1 MLKNSKIQEV
11 CVVKKVGILFL
22 FLVLALGVFSQ
33 SFKDVPINHWAYD
46 AVERLSRIGI
56 IEGYPDGTFKGL
68 ENMNRYQLTVALSR
82 TIDYMEQSMV
92 DPLAQSLANLERTV
106 RSLSVPQGVSSSE
119 LQQLQT
125 RLDATTSDLSNLKG
139 TVSRLDNSVKELQNS
154 YELLG
159 YATTKIDELERKVN
173 AISVPAVSETD
184 IRNLNNRVTS
194 LENTVESLNS
204 NYQNLSQTVSNFT
217 QEIQPLQ
224 DSVASLQNS
233 FSSVN
238 QDLDRLNA
246 LTANLNSKVDS
257 KVDKTDFTSL
267 RNTTD
272 ELSVQLNNNSQS
284 ISELTQ
290 NLQTVQTSVD
300 QLSQE
305 VTDVRQVAEGAGGG
319 VNFVDIIISVVISA
333 GLSFA
338 IMNFM

>member
-1 MLKNSKIQEV
+1 
-11 CVVKKVGILFL
+11 
-22 FLVLALGVFSQ
+22 
-33 SFKDVPINHWAYD
+33 
-46 AVERLSRIGI
+46 
-56 IEGYPDGTFKGL
+56 
-68 ENMNRYQLTVALSR
+68 
-82 TIDYMEQSMV
+82 
-92 DPLAQSLANLERTV
+92 
-106 RSLSVPQGVSSSE
+106 
-119 LQQLQT
+119 
-125 RLDATTSDLSNLKG
+125 
-139 TVSRLDNSVKELQNS
+139 
-154 YELLG
+154 
-159 YATTKIDELERKVN
+159 
-173 AISVPAVSETD
+173 
-184 IRNLNNRVTS
+184 
-194 LENTVESLNS
+194 
-204 NYQNLSQTVSNFT
+204 VSNFT

-224 DSVASLQNS
+224 DSVASLENS

-246 LTANLNSKVDS
+246 LTANLNSKIDS

-267 RNTTD
+267 MNTTD
-272 ELSVQLNNNSQS
+272 ELSTQLNSNSQS

>member
-1 MLKNSKIQEV
+1 M
-11 CVVKKVGILFL
+11 KKVGILFL

-92 DPLAQSLANLERTV
+92 APLAQSLANLERTV

-125 RLDATTSDLSNLKG
+125 RLDAATSDLSNLKG

-159 YATTKIDELERKVN
+159 YATTKIDEIERKVN

-194 LENTVESLNS
+194 LENTVRSLNS
-204 NYQNLSQTVSNFT
+204 NYQNVSQTVSNFT

-257 KVDKTDFTSL
+257 KVDKTEFTSL
-267 RNTTD
+267 KNTTN
-272 ELSVQLNNNSQS
+272 ELSAQLSNNTQS
-284 ISELTQ
+284 ITELAQ
-290 NLQTVQTSVD
+290 NLQTVQTSVN

-305 VTDVRQVAEGAGGG
+305 VSDVKQVAEGAGGG
-319 VNFVDIIISVVISA
+319 LNFLDIIISVVISA
-333 GLSFA
+333 GITFA
-338 IMNFM
+338 MMNFL

>member
-1 MLKNSKIQEV
+1 
-11 CVVKKVGILFL
+11 VKKVGILFL
-22 FLVLALGVFSQ
+22 FLFLALGVFSQ

-46 AVERLSRIGI
+46 AVERLSGIGI

-82 TIDYMEQSMV
+82 TIDYVEQSMV
-92 DPLAQSLANLERTV
+92 APLAQNLANLERTV

-125 RLDATTSDLSNLKG
+125 RLDAATSDLSNLKG

-159 YATTKIDELERKVN
+159 YATTKIDELERRVN
-173 AISVPAVSETD
+173 SISVPAVSETD
-184 IRNLNNRVTS
+184 IRNLNTRVTN
-194 LENTVESLNS
+194 LENTVGSLNS
-204 NYQNLSQTVSNFT
+204 NYQNLSQTVSNSN
-217 QEIQPLQ
+217 QEIQSLKN
-224 DSVASLQNS
+224 SVASIQNS

-246 LTANLNSKVDS
+246 LTANLNSKIDS
-257 KVDKTDFTSL
+257 KVDKTEFTSL
-267 RNTTD
+267 KNTTD
-272 ELSVQLNNNSQS
+272 ELSVQLSNNTQS
-284 ISELTQ
+284 VSELSQ
-290 NLQTVQTSVD
+290 NLQAVQSSVD

-305 VTDVRQVAEGAGGG
+305 VTDVKQIAEGAGGG
-319 VNFVDIIISVVISA
+319 VNFLDIIISVVISA

-338 IMNFM
+338 IMNLL

>member
-1 MLKNSKIQEV
+1 M
-11 CVVKKVGILFL
+11 KKAGILFL
-22 FLVLALGVFSQ
+22 FLFLALGVFSQ

-46 AVERLSRIGI
+46 AVEKLSGIGI

-82 TIDYMEQSMV
+82 TIDYVEQSMIE
-92 DPLAQSLANLERTV
+92 PLAQNLANLERTV
-106 RSLSVPQGVSSSE
+106 SSLSVPQGVSSAE

-125 RLDATTSDLSNLKG
+125 RLNSVASDLSTLQG
-139 TVSRLDNSVKELQNS
+139 SVSRLDSSVKELQNS

-184 IRNLNNRVTS
+184 IRNLNTRVTN
-194 LENTVESLNS
+194 LENTVGSLNS
-204 NYQNLSQTVSNFT
+204 NYQNLSQTVSNSN
-217 QEIQPLQ
+217 QEIQSLKN
-224 DSVASLQNS
+224 SVASIQNS

-246 LTANLNSKVDS
+246 LTANLNSKIDS
-257 KVDKTDFTSL
+257 KVDKTEFTSL
-267 RNTTD
+267 KNTTD
-272 ELSVQLNNNSQS
+272 ELSVQLSNNTQS
-284 ISELTQ
+284 VSELSQ
-290 NLQTVQTSVD
+290 NLQTVQSSVD

-305 VTDVRQVAEGAGGG
+305 VTDVKQIAEGAGGG
-319 VNFVDIIISVVISA
+319 VNFLDIIISVVISA

-338 IMNFM
+338 IMNLL